1 MRNLLNRSFEVLGV
15 DQKIWLA
22 LETGGYGADATGGLL
37 PVGAGAVEHVKAD
50 IKFNIPREDS
60 AARSGRSLV
69 TRLSGKKEVEMGWE
83 SYIIPGTPDNLG
95 NPTLP
100 PCHPLFLSAFGN
112 IDLTNPA
119 EVKYLLSRLNDK
131 SFRMLEEATHYSRL
145 AIGCVVDKLTF
156 QLPGD
161 GKAMINA
168 EGFGQDVFAAGEA
181 KLAQA
186 LTGVAQFASKVI
198 QDLTYTA
205 DTAGS
210 NGNLITIDY
219 TPGAT
224 AGAEVVTVVGTAISV
239 QIETGVSTATQV
251 KAAVDGFPAAAALVN
266 VAISG
271 VGSNAQSAAG
281 AAVNLS
287 GGLGADELKVETDK
301 GQLFE
306 VGMSID
312 TIAVADGNT
321 TSNSAKKII
330 SIGTGV
336 NADIIKVSTSLAAAL
351 LGDFVIG
358 HAPATYDPISSENA
372 LLGLK
377 GSFTVVGYTVGNCE
391 LISAEIGLQNNFT
404 KKDFIYGTSR
414 ICGYIPDKRR
424 SVSVKLEV
432 LLNRDNFAFYMRNKQ
447 FIAEDVTITLEPQ
460 DIPAPAFTSSTGRTF
475 EFHMPRVEFNIPPIE
490 QPGDKYV
497 TLSLEGVALA
507 SDNSTTDDE
516 LVLTIK

>member
-22 LETGGYGADATGGLL
+22 LETGGYGVEATGGLL
-37 PVGAGAVEHVKAD
+37 PVAGGATEHITAN

-69 TRLSGKKEVEMGWE
+69 TRLSGKKEVEIAWE

-95 NPTLP
+95 QPTLP

-112 IDLTNPA
+112 IDLTDPTK
-119 EVKYLLSRLNDK
+119 VKYLLSRLNDK

-145 AIGCVVDKLTF
+145 AVGCVVDKLTF

-168 EGFGQDVFAAGEA
+168 EGFGQDVYAAGEA

-205 DTAGS
+205 DVAGS
-210 NGNLITIDY
+210 NGNLITIAY
-219 TPGAT
+219 VGGGT
-224 AGAEVVTVVGTAISV
+224 AGAEVVTVVGNAIQV

-266 VAISG
+266 VAITG
-271 VGSNAQSAAG
+271 VGGNAQVVAA
-281 AAVNLS
+281 AANLS

-306 VGMSID
+306 VGSYID
-312 TIAVADGNT
+312 VIAVADGNT
-321 TSNSAKKII
+321 VSNSAKKIL

-336 NADIIKVSTSLAAAL
+336 NADIIKVATALAAAL

-358 HAPATYDPISSENA
+358 HAPSTYNPISSENA

-391 LISAEIGLQNNFT
+391 LISAEISLTNNFT

-424 SVSVKLEV
+424 QVGVKLEV

-460 DIPAPAFTSSTGRTF
+460 DIPAPMFTSSLGRTF
-475 EFHMPRVEFNIPPIE
+475 KFQMPRVEFNIPPIE

-497 TLSLEGVALA
+497 TLALEGVALA

-516 LVLTIK
+516 LVLTIE

>member
-15 DQKIWLA
+15 DQKIWLS
-22 LETGGYGADATGGLL
+22 LETGGYGMDATAGLL
-37 PVGAGAVEHVKAD
+37 PVAGGAVEHITAN
-50 IKFNIPREDS
+50 IKFDIPREDS

-69 TRLSGKKEVEMGWE
+69 TRLSGKKEVEVAYE

-100 PCHPLFLSAFGN
+100 PAHPLFLSAFGN
-112 IDLTNPA
+112 IDLTDPA
-119 EVKYLLSRLNDK
+119 KIVYLLSRLNDK

-145 AIGCVVDKLTF
+145 AVGCVADKLTF

-161 GKAMINA
+161 GKAMISV

-186 LTGVAQFASKVI
+186 LTGAAQAASVVI
-198 QDLTYTA
+198 QDLTYTSVVLSA
-205 DTAGS
+205 
-210 NGNLITIDY
+210 NGNLITIAY
-219 TPGAT
+219 TAGGT
-224 AGAEVVTVVGTAISV
+224 AGAEVVTVVGQAISV
-239 QIETGVSTATQV
+239 QIESGVSTATQV
-251 KAAVDGFPAAAALVN
+251 KAAIDGFPAAAALVT

-271 VGSNAQSAAG
+271 VGGDPQVTA

-287 GGLGADELKVETDK
+287 GGLAADELKVETDK

-312 TIAVADGNT
+312 TIAAADGNT
-321 TSNSAKKII
+321 TPNSAKLIL

-336 NADIIKVSTSLAAAL
+336 NKDIIKVSTALAAAL
-351 LGDFVIG
+351 QGDFVIG

-377 GSFTVVGYTVGNCE
+377 GTFTVVGYTVGNCE
-391 LISAEIGLQNNFT
+391 LISAEISITNNFT

-424 SVSVKLEV
+424 NVGVKLEV

-460 DIPAPAFTSSTGRTF
+460 DIPAPVFLTSTGRTF
-475 EFHMPRVEFNIPPIE
+475 KFQMPRVEFNIPPIE

-497 TLSLEGVALA
+497 TLSLEGFAMA

-516 LVLTIK
+516 LVLTIE